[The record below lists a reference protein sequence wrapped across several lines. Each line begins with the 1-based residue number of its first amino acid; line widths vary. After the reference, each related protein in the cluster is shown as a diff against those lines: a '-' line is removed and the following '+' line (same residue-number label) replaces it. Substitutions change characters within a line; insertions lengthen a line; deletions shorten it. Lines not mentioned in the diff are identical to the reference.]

1 MKKVVV
7 IVVIAVLVMVGG
19 IIVLASGGGKNSK
32 DSSGTPSTPTGTNST
47 SQTNQNASKSAT
59 PISTDGAEA
68 VTVKANDQSATPE
81 VITVKKGDKVTI
93 TFTVLEQGTYHGGLQ
108 FTSIDPAVQSG
119 AIKPGDSG
127 DVTFTATKSFDFTP
141 YWYQSGVKKDY
152 VVAVKVQ

>member
-7 IVVIAVLVMVGG
+7 IVAVAVLVVVGG

-32 DSSGTPSTPTGTNST
+32 DSSGTPPASGGTDS
-47 SQTNQNASKSAT
+47 TNQSTAKSAT
-59 PISTDGAEA
+59 PVSTGGAEV
-68 VTVKANDQSATPE
+68 VTVKANDESSTPE

-152 VVAVKVQ
+152 VVAVKVR